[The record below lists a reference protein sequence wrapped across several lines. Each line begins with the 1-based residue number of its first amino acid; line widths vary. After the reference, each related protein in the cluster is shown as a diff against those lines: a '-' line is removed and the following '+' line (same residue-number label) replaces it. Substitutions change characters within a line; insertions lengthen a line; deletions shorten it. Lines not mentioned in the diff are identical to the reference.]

1 MTAATERLAGSEGVL
16 RTVLPGGLRVITESL
31 PAVRSAAFGIWAGV
45 GSRDEDPAH
54 AGATHYLEHL
64 LFKGTRRR
72 SALEISASMDA
83 VGGELNAFTAK
94 EYTCY
99 YARVLDADLPLA
111 IDVLSDMVTS
121 SLIEP
126 KEVDAERGVILEE
139 IAMNEDDPA
148 DLVHEAFSEL
158 AFGDTPLGRPILGT
172 VDSINSITRDRIA
185 EHYRARYTP
194 DHLVVAA
201 AGSLDHDHVVELT
214 AAAFGAVLSGQRAP
228 AGPRLTGP
236 QADGG
241 TATGVRLVSRPVEQA
256 NIVLGC
262 AGLARNDDRR
272 FALGVLNAA
281 LGGGMSSRLFQEV
294 REKRGLA
301 YSVYSFSS
309 QHAECGQWG
318 IYAGC
323 LPAKTEEV
331 LSICQDEIAKVIE
344 SGLTDEELDRGKGQ
358 LRGSIVLGLEDPSS
372 RMRRLGKSEL
382 VYPRLE
388 PVDEIL
394 ARIEAVTHDQVR
406 EVAADGAW
414 PAEGAGHRGAV
425 RRRCRVRRGAG
436 ELAAAPQY
444 SRLFWLRPAL
454 MPRSGCR
461 GAGRD
466 ALFCGACLLRSR
478 LARLSAPA
486 VPLTSTRSVPGGW
499 CAASGRRTTRGQRR
513 S

>member
-1 MTAATERLAGSEGVL
+1 MTAGTQRHGDGDEAVR

-31 PAVRSAAFGIWAGV
+31 PSVRSAALGIWAGV
-45 GSRDEDPAH
+45 GSRDEDREH
-54 AGATHYLEHL
+54 VGATHYLEHL

-72 SALEISASMDA
+72 TALEISAAVDA

-126 KEVDAERGVILEE
+126 KDVDAERGVILEE

-148 DLVHEAFSEL
+148 DLVHEAFAAQL
-158 AFGDTPLGRPILGT
+158 FGDTPLGRPILGT
-172 VDSINSITRDRIA
+172 VDSIGSISADRIA

-194 DHLVVAA
+194 DSLVVAA
-201 AGSLDHDHVVELT
+201 SGNLEHDTVVSLIR
-214 AAAFGAVLSGQRAP
+214 AAFEPVLHGSAQPAP
-228 AGPRLTGP
+228 PRLGGPEGLSVTGS
-236 QADGG
+236 
-241 TATGVRLVSRPVEQA
+241 GVQLLSRPVEQA
-256 NIVLGC
+256 NLVLGC
-262 AGLARNDDRR
+262 AGLSRTDRRR

-309 QHAECGQWG
+309 QHADCGQWG

-323 LPAKTEEV
+323 LPAKTDDV
-331 LSICQDEIAKVIE
+331 LAICQDEVAKII
-344 SGLTDEELDRGKGQ
+344 SGGLTDEELDRGKGQ

-372 RMRRLGKSEL
+372 RMSRLGKSEL
-382 VYPRLE
+382 VYPALQ

-394 ARIEAVTHDQVR
+394 AEIDGVTHDDVR
-406 EVAADGAW
+406 SVAAEVLGLPKALAIVGPFDDPDAFD
-414 PAEGAGHRGAV
+414 AAVAG
-425 RRRCRVRRGAG
+425 
-436 ELAAAPQY
+436 
-444 SRLFWLRPAL
+444 
-454 MPRSGCR
+454 
-461 GAGRD
+461 
-466 ALFCGACLLRSR
+466 
-478 LARLSAPA
+478 
-486 VPLTSTRSVPGGW
+486 
-499 CAASGRRTTRGQRR
+499 
-513 S
+513 